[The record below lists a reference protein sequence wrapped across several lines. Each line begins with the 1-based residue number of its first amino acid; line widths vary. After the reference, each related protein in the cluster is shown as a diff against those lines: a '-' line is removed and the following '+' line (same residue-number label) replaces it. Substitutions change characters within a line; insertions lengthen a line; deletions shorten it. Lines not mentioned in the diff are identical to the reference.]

1 MIKFSLR
8 CSKEHEFEAWFSSS
22 SEFDRLASDGLLDC
36 PACGDTAIEKRLM
49 APAVRKSSR
58 GSEPAQVPEAAMDT
72 GAGRVS
78 NDKTGLVTA
87 GGLPP
92 QVEAEFKEQLRKFRE
107 AVVSNA
113 ENVGEKFPEE
123 ARKIHYGEAE
133 HRGIYGQATR
143 KEAQELAEEGVD
155 IIPIPTL
162 PEDQN

>member
-1 MIKFSLR
+1 
-8 CSKEHEFEAWFSSS
+8 
-22 SEFDRLASDGLLDC
+22 
-36 PACGDTAIEKRLM
+36 
-49 APAVRKSSR
+49 
-58 GSEPAQVPEAAMDT
+58 MDA
-72 GAGRVS
+72 GAGGVS
-78 NDKTGLVTA
+78 HDKTGLVAA